1 VTRSIEA
8 DQSNLTVLVPIKVMR
23 EFENRFEC
31 IIACCFDEADKTL
44 YESILARS

>member
-1 VTRSIEA
+1 
-8 DQSNLTVLVPIKVMR
+8 LVPIKVMR

-31 IIACCFDEADKTL
+31 IIACYFGEDDKTL